1 MCESTRFH
9 EDHRGAVLEAALL
22 EAAWQELV
30 EHGFATFTMDAVV
43 RRAGTSRPVLYR
55 RWSDRHDLVRAAIS
69 HAHQQHRLSD
79 PDTGS
84 LRGDLLALM
93 REFNATRVELIT
105 VLSVHLAGYCQE
117 TGTSLADLRDTILG
131 GRSNTLDPIYAHA
144 VERGEIKPGQLTDR
158 MQRLPFD
165 LLCGELTMTLAPY
178 PTKPLWRSSIPS
190 SCHSSGADPARRQ
203 QRHSGHELS
212 GHDRIHR
219 ATLEG
224 CRRVVPVHDRLQ
236 QQCAQQARRHRARSR

>member
-1 MCESTRFH
+1 M
-9 EDHRGAVLEAALL
+9 
-22 EAAWQELV
+22 
-30 EHGFATFTMDAVV
+30 
-43 RRAGTSRPVLYR
+43 
-55 RWSDRHDLVRAAIS
+55 
-69 HAHQQHRLSD
+69 
-79 PDTGS
+79 
-84 LRGDLLALM
+84 
-93 REFNATRVELIT
+93 ELIT
-105 VLSVHLAGYCQE
+105 VLSVHLAGYYQE

-165 LLCGELTMTLAPY
+165 LLRGELTMTLGPY

-190 SCHSSGADPARRQ
+190 SCRSSGADPATRQ

-224 CRRVVPVHDRLQ
+224 CRHVVPVHDRLQ
-236 QQCAQQARRHRARSR
+236 QQCAQQPAGTEHDPGDAQAMTAPSPTGSDMSTSNAPAIGQGVARDGLFQDAFWSAGFSISVVTRAPRKSTGSHRRHASRGAAA